1 MAVPRDYTDKPR
13 WKDLCTMLTPIAI
26 GSGIS
31 AVLFLVYGIV
41 R

>member
-1 MAVPRDYTDKPR
+1 MDVPRDYTDKLR
-13 WKDLCTMLTPIAI
+13 WKDVRTMLTPIAI

>member
-1 MAVPRDYTDKPR
+1 MAAPSDYTDKPR
-13 WKDLCTMLTPIAI
+13 WKDLRTMMTPLAI

>member
-1 MAVPRDYTDKPR
+1 MAVPRDYTDRPR
-13 WKDLCTMLTPIAI
+13 WKDIRTILTPVAIA
-26 GSGIS
+26 SGVS

>member
-13 WKDLCTMLTPIAI
+13 WKDLRTMLTPIAI

-31 AVLFLVYGIV
+31 AVMFLVYGIV